1 MANQIARFDA
11 FALPEPLTRRLGEF
25 GLEIPSQLQAACIP
39 PLLAG
44 RDILAHADV
53 GTGKTLAFVLPL
65 LAALDLADRRPQALV
80 LTPTDETSI
89 HVAEVFQDLAKYLPD
104 FHVLPIYQQTSS
116 LQLRKLRRGVH
127 VVVGVPRRI
136 LLHLDGSELS
146 LEGLNTVVLDEADRI
161 LLGGFGTDV
170 AALIDIAGRPRRT
183 AIFAATLS
191 KELLNLARDH
201 LRKPLF
207 VKGMEAVTPVGEVRQ
222 RHWQVSGHAKLGALT
237 RLIDIEPTFD
247 AALVFVHS
255 GARAAIIAERLKARG
270 YAAVALD
277 GDDPARATAEL
288 ARREVDVVVAT
299 DTSARDFVP
308 ARITHVISYD
318 VPHDTATY
326 VQRIALFDPA
336 ARRKNSILLVTTRE
350 LGLLH
355 SLERATRAAIKPLTL
370 PERVRS

>member
-44 RDILAHADV
+44 RDIIAHADV

-89 HVAEVFQDLAKYLPD
+89 HVAEVFQDCAKYLPD
-104 FHVLPIYQQTSS
+104 FHVLPIYQQTS
-116 LQLRKLRRGVH
+116 LPQLRKLRRGVH

-136 LLHLDGSELS
+136 QIHVDSGELK
-146 LEGLNTVVLDEADRI
+146 LARVDRVVLDEADRI
-161 LLGGFGTDV
+161 LLGGFAEDV
-170 AALIDIAGRPRRT
+170 AATLGSAPARRQM
-183 AIFAATLS
+183 AIFTAGLS

-201 LRKPLF
+201 LQQPLF
-207 VKGMEAVTPVGEVRQ
+207 IKGIEQAAPVAEVRQ
-222 RHWQVSGHAKLGALT
+222 RHWQVSSQAKLGALT
-237 RLIDIEPTFD
+237 RLIDIEPSFD

-255 GARAAIIAERLKARG
+255 TARAAIIAERLKARG
-270 YAAVALD
+270 YAALALD
-277 GDDPARATAEL
+277 GATHAAVAAALDGREADIVVTTDL
-288 ARREVDVVVAT
+288 AAANFTPRR
-299 DTSARDFVP
+299 F
-308 ARITHVISYD
+308 THVVSYD

-326 VQRIALFDPA
+326 VQRIAMLDPA
-336 ARRKNSILLVTTRE
+336 ARRRNSILLVTTRE

-355 SLERATRAAIKPLTL
+355 SLERATQAAIKPLTL
-370 PERVRS
+370 PERVR